1 MLVQAVWLLAF
12 ASLML
17 PEMQGLLSR
26 VALCKGQVVVC
37 FTVLVPHH
45 GKQIQAP

>member
-1 MLVQAVWLLAF
+1 MLHLALVQAVWLLAF

-26 VALCKGQVVVC
+26 VALCKGQV
-37 FTVLVPHH
+37 PHH